1 MAVKPIPDGYHT
13 ITPYLSVDGAA
24 KLIEF
29 LKQAFGATSKEMCR
43 PDGKIAHAEVQI
55 GDSKVMVAD
64 IPEPSKS
71 MPGVIYMYVEDVD
84 TVYQRA
90 ITAGGTSISQP
101 TTQFYGDRHGG
112 VKDPAGN
119 LWWIATHVEDVSS
132 EELQRRADAHAKKQS
147 GA

>member
-1 MAVKPIPDGYHT
+1 MAVKPVPDGYHT

-29 LKQAFGATSKEMCR
+29 LKQAFDAASKEMRR
-43 PDGKIAHAEVQI
+43 PDGKIADAEVQI

-64 IPEPSKS
+64 APEPSKS

-84 TVYQRA
+84 TVYRTIA
-90 ITAGGTSISQP
+90 AGGTSISEP
-101 TTQFYGDRHGG
+101 TTQFYGDCHGG
-112 VKDPAGN
+112 VKDPVGN
-119 LWWIATHVEDVSS
+119 MWGIATHVEDVSS

-147 GA
+147 GD